1 MANPSGRW
9 TRWGAVAL
17 LAFAAAVPTG
27 CASTGNG
34 GEGGGSRSDDI
45 PLVVKILALP
55 FFVLFALAGCGG
67 DGDGDDI
74 GIGFGSDDCCCDGG
88 YADSE
93 AECRIPF
100 LVSIK
105 PKWLGRAE
113 KDCTYDAK
121 TACRRE

>member
-67 DGDGDDI
+67 DGEVS
-74 GIGFGSDDCCCDGG
+74 SDDCHRHCDDDDDDDG
-88 YADSE
+88 
-93 AECRIPF
+93 RR
-100 LVSIK
+100 VST
-105 PKWLGRAE
+105 WV
-113 KDCTYDAK
+113 
-121 TACRRE
+121 RRSK